1 MKRSHF
7 IALVAGAAV
16 MFLGPAA
23 GMFASVV
30 RMRRALALA
39 QTLESERA
47 AQLLA
52 RAAHA
57 SFVATTVGIC
67 VGALGLMVVIVS
79 VLLAITTRSR
89 AEAPG
94 SRTGL

>member
-39 QTLESERA
+39 QTLESDRA
-47 AQLLA
+47 AQILA

-57 SFVATTVGIC
+57 SFAATTIGIC
-67 VGALGLMVVIVS
+67 VGALGLAIVVASVVLAVS
-79 VLLAITTRSR
+79 TRRRGERPDS
-89 AEAPG
+89 
-94 SRTGL
+94 

>member
-30 RMRRALALA
+30 RMRRALALVE
-39 QTLESERA
+39 TLGEAEAGR
-47 AQLLA
+47 LLA
-52 RAAHA
+52 EAAHA

-67 VGALGLMVVIVS
+67 VGALGLAIVVASVVLAVS
-79 VLLAITTRSR
+79 TRRR
-89 AEAPG
+89 AERPD
-94 SRTGL
+94 S

>member
-23 GMFASVV
+23 GMFASVL

-39 QTLESERA
+39 QTLESDRA
-47 AQLLA
+47 AQILA

-57 SFVATTVGIC
+57 CFVATTVGIC
-67 VGALGLMVVIVS
+67 VGALGLAIVVASVVLAVS
-79 VLLAITTRSR
+79 TRRR
-89 AEAPG
+89 AERPD
-94 SRTGL
+94 S